1 MTKIAGIYKI
11 DGDHAAEMI
20 HEVGAALANADGE
33 LQLDLSNLF
42 RLDTSGLRAIE
53 ELAAKAE
60 EKSVKVLLHGVNV
73 GVYKVLK
80 LSRLT
85 SRFAFVN

>member
-1 MTKIAGIYKI
+1 MTTIAAMYKI
-11 DGDHAAEMI
+11 DGDHVAEMI
-20 HEVGAALANADGE
+20 NAAGAVLANADGE
-33 LQLDLSNLF
+33 IQLDLSNVT
-42 RLDTSGLRAIE
+42 RIDTFGLRAME

-60 EKSVKVLLHGVNV
+60 EKSVKVLLRSVNV